1 MLHRGRPAGA
11 ATCGHAAVSDQE
23 RARELLGIPDDR
35 ICALLIALGRP
46 ADRPLRP
53 IRRPDRRPF
62 GEVVHAGRW

>member
-1 MLHRGRPAGA
+1 
-11 ATCGHAAVSDQE
+11 VSDQE

-62 GEVVHAGRW
+62 REVVHAGRW